1 MTTQENRRHK
11 TIGISISDSPD
22 MKMLGLGNGHL
33 RDAMTEVAT
42 YLLASGDD
50 LAYGG
55 DLRENG
61 FTWTLFELA
70 SRYTRQPS
78 AFISHSREDE
88 ERIDDSRRAARNDIF
103 ISHSHNDQ
111 ELVDEFVEQ
120 LRRVVNYFAWPV
132 HIRMT
137 NDKLDSLAQE
147 VDDVA
152 DLMFLDMEGSPITME
167 RRKTIPT
174 SEPDDEVWATG
185 LTAMRQTMR
194 GDINARIL
202 LGGQVENYKGRMPGI
217 AEEALLS
224 LQSGQPV
231 FLLGGFGGCARDIA
245 EALGLADTWAGSRE
259 RWQGR
264 LELEGYGPDSLN
276 NGLSPDENRVLAQT
290 PYMDQWLPLL
300 LRGLRHL

>member
-1 MTTQENRRHK
+1 M
-11 TIGISISDSPD
+11 
-22 MKMLGLGNGHL
+22 
-33 RDAMTEVAT
+33 
-42 YLLASGDD
+42 
-50 LAYGG
+50 
-55 DLRENG
+55 RENG

-167 RRKTIPT
+167 RRR
-174 SEPDDEVWATG
+174 DDTERASRMTQVWADGSYRDEAG
-185 LTAMRQTMR
+185 LCR

-202 LGGQVENYKGRMPGI
+202 LGGQVENYKGRMPGDRRRSAAVI
-217 AEEALLS
+217 AIRVSQCSCWAVLAAVPETSRRLLAS
-224 LQSGQPV
+224 PI
-231 FLLGGFGGCARDIA
+231 LG
-245 EALGLADTWAGSRE
+245 
-259 RWQGR
+259 
-264 LELEGYGPDSLN
+264 
-276 NGLSPDENRVLAQT
+276 RVLENGGRDDWRIREVMGQIA
-290 PYMDQWLPLL
+290 
-300 LRGLRHL
+300 